1 VAHGFFN
8 VVLRDYARLG
18 RLFAYDG
25 AWDGRQIVPT
35 QWTIDATT
43 VRASEAYLAPGR
55 ATPML
60 GYGYLVW
67 LLPGA
72 RRQFALVGL
81 HGQYIC
87 VDPTSK
93 LIMVQTA
100 VDTNYE
106 IWRLWSALVEQFGE
120 G

>member
-1 VAHGFFN
+1 M
-8 VVLRDYARLG
+8 
-18 RLFAYDG
+18 
-25 AWDGRQIVPT
+25 
-35 QWTIDATT
+35 IDATT
-43 VRASEAYLAPGR
+43 VRASDAYLAPGT

-81 HGQYIC
+81 HGQYVC

-93 LIMVQTA
+93 LTMVQTA

-106 IWRLWSALVEQFGE
+106 VWRLWSALVDQFGE